1 MRSVDVLDLRQQAD
15 GVLAVVRMQ
24 LADGGHLQLQQ
35 LLTVADSPRRIVGV
49 ELLSAQRN

>member
-1 MRSVDVLDLRQQAD
+1 VLGLQQRAD

-24 LADGGHLQLQQ
+24 LNGNRHLQLQQ

>member
-1 MRSVDVLDLRQQAD
+1 
-15 GVLAVVRMQ
+15 MQ

-35 LLTVADSPRRIVGV
+35 LLTVAESPRRIVDV